1 MTHSALSPEPFVIL
15 GMPRTGT
22 HYLEALLNEH
32 PNVLSNGELLNTYD
46 TNWPDKD
53 RLLRSHRE
61 LLELAYLRFPRRSDK
76 KVTHVGCKI
85 NEPQFIERPG
95 FFDELARWPGLKVI
109 FLYRRNTLESLR
121 SLEQARQSR
130 QWLKFTSDD
139 DAAPP
144 PRVKLPIAS
153 CEAYFNAAEDFHIR
167 VEQSFAS
174 ASLLEIEYERLLS
187 EPAACL
193 ETIWDFLGAPSLQH
207 SGRAILQ
214 RQEWRPL
221 DETVE
226 NFDALRRHF
235 ADGPYAR
242 FFEIDDEFVSKG

>member
-1 MTHSALSPEPFVIL
+1 MTHSALSPEPFAIL

-53 RLLRSHRE
+53 RLLLSDCE
-61 LLELAYLRFPRRSDK
+61 LLELAYLRFPMRSDK

-85 NEPQFIERPG
+85 NEPQFQERPD
-95 FFDELARWPGLKVI
+95 FFDELSRWPGLKVI
-109 FLYRRNTLESLR
+109 FLSRRNTLESLR
-121 SLEQARQSR
+121 SLVQARQTR
-130 QWLKFTSDD
+130 QWLKFSSDD

-144 PRVKLPIAS
+144 PRVELPIAS
-153 CEAYFNAAEDFHIR
+153 CEAYFKAADDFHAR
-167 VEQSFAS
+167 VEHAFAS
-174 ASLLEIEYERLLS
+174 ASLLEIEYERLLR

-193 ETIWDFLGAPSLQH
+193 ETIWDFLGVPSHQL
-207 SGRAILQ
+207 SGRAILE
-214 RQEWRPL
+214 RQESRPL
-221 DETVE
+221 NETVE

-242 FFEIDDEFVSKG
+242 FFEMMTH